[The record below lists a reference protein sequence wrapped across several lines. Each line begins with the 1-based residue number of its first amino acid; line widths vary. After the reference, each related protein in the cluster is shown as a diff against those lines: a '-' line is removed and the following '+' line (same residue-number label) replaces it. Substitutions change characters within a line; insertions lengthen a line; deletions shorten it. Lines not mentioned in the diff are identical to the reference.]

1 MNQNLRFF
9 KKRLQISQKK
19 WKTIQESS
27 LHTVNSILSVIS
39 RLNLAKKPET
49 FSENILEK
57 FPDIPDRLLYNLTEI
72 INQGVNDL
80 VSHIEHFSEILN
92 EMKKI
97 EHEFQR
103 DFLSMARKYVLNNNN
118 FITRDL
124 EILEQAQSTIQD
136 IIDMYETEL
145 ALRIQ
150 IVNEIKDSNKFQP
163 RRLTA
168 NLILWSSEVYIEPLK
183 FRDLIE
189 EFTLVERLC
198 ERFQVEFI

>member
-19 WKTIQESS
+19 WNTVQEGSVR
-27 LHTVNSILSVIS
+27 TVNSILSVIS
-39 RLNLAKKPET
+39 RISLARKPDT
-49 FSENILEK
+49 FSETILRK
-57 FPDIPDRLLYNLTEI
+57 FPDIPERLLYNLTEI
-72 INQGVNDL
+72 INQCVNDL
-80 VSHIEHFSEILN
+80 VSHIKRFTEILD

-103 DFLSMARKYVLNNNN
+103 DFLSMARKYVLSHEN
-118 FITRDL
+118 FVARDL
-124 EILEQAQSTIQD
+124 EILEQAQTTIQE

-150 IVNEIKDSNKFQP
+150 IVNEMKDAYKFQP
-163 RRLTA
+163 RKLTT
-168 NLILWSSEVYIEPLK
+168 NLILWASEVYIEPLK

-189 EFTLVERLC
+189 EFSLVERLC
-198 ERFQVEFI
+198 ERFQAEFV